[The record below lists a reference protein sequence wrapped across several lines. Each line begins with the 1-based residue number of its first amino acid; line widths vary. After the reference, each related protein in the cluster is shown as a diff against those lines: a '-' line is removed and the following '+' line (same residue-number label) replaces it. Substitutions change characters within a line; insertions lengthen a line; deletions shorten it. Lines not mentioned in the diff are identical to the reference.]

1 MSNLFTLDSLREE
14 ADKKFAPVKIGMSDG
29 TEVTLKNL
37 LRLGK
42 RDRDLVTDRLKTI
55 NKSHDEEG
63 NDSEE
68 TSTSIESVDA
78 LLEAATEILSKVAD
92 DPRKLLK
99 ELDGDVG
106 LIMQVLQTWMEGT
119 QSGEAQSS
127 PA

>member
-1 MSNLFTLDSLREE
+1 MSTLFTLDSLREE

-37 LRLGK
+37 LRLGES
-42 RDRDLVTDRLKTI
+42 DRKMVTKNLAII
-55 NKSHDEEG
+55 NPPEDAKPEEG
-63 NDSEE
+63 EDDGLSR
-68 TSTSIESVDA
+68 VDELA
-78 LLEAATEILSKVAD
+78 KAGTEILSKVAD

-99 ELDGDVG
+99 ELDGDTG
-106 LIMQVLQTWMEGT
+106 LIMQVLTTWMEGT